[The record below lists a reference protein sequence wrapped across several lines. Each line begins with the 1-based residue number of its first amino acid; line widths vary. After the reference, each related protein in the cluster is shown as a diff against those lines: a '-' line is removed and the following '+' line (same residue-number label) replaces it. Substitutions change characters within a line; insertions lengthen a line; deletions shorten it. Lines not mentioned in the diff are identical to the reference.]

1 MDNNS
6 EYISLQEAAKYCS
19 YSQEYL
25 ALRTRQGKLKAV
37 KFGRNWVTK
46 KEWLEEYLQKVEEYN
61 ENLKIKKVVAPPE
74 NLPVEKIAEVRPLQT
89 KPAIGVRFA
98 FVVALA
104 FVLLATGIVFGKES
118 FKNVYR
124 DIEPYTYIVGGAGD
138 IIAENI
144 VEVTAD
150 IALGIPQSFVNV
162 SRDINGAISKL
173 GENMAAI
180 SMPEISLREWFSS
193 QTEEI
198 VQNYIIANDF
208 LERKIS
214 QGLKAI
220 TQFFKKT
227 EKIVEEKLI
236 PRPTKEGLVVIPS
249 TEKEEETVKKIKE
262 SFSDEVKVEVKDKTS
277 GIIIPIFKKG
287 EGEKYLYILV
297 PISYEQ

>member
-1 MDNNS
+1 
-6 EYISLQEAAKYCS
+6 
-19 YSQEYL
+19 
-25 ALRTRQGKLKAV
+25 
-37 KFGRNWVTK
+37 
-46 KEWLEEYLQKVEEYN
+46 
-61 ENLKIKKVVAPPE
+61 
-74 NLPVEKIAEVRPLQT
+74 
-89 KPAIGVRFA
+89 
-98 FVVALA
+98 VALA

-297 PISYEQ
+297 PIKN

>member
-297 PISYEQ
+297 PIKN